1 MSKFLVNIDLNK
13 NQLQNAVLQ
22 PLAITPSNPVEGQ
35 FYYNSTDKLMHQWNG
50 TEWVVYGETVNWG
63 TIAGKPDGLV
73 IDTNYVHT
81 DNNFTNDDNTKLQ
94 GIEAGAEVN
103 PGVATE
109 ATDGLMSSTDKTK
122 LNGIE
127 AGAEVNVNANWDATS
142 GDAQIL
148 NKPTKLSQFTN
159 DSGFVTNAV
168 DNLTNYYLKTETYSQ
183 EEVNTLIGQVAT
195 ISTQVVDVLPT
206 TGEANV
212 IYLVPHG
219 GSTTSNYYDEYLWIN
234 NTWEMIGTTQFD
246 LSNYLTKSGLASTTG
261 TATNNAM
268 SQAAVTSALGEK
280 ANTDDLSPVAMSG
293 LYSDLTGTPKP
304 VQIATATIATTATS
318 ATVNV
323 NGNIMGVM
331 VFDNVTKAQVMC
343 DVSYTSGT
351 LASRGQVTV
360 STASAPTNTLNVVV
374 FYIAS

>member
-13 NQLQNAVLQ
+13 NELQNAVLQ
-22 PLAITPSNPVEGQ
+22 PLATAPSNPVEGQ

-50 TEWVVYGETVNWG
+50 TEWVVYGETVNWD

-94 GIEAGAEVN
+94 
-103 PGVATE
+103 
-109 ATDGLMSSTDKTK
+109 
-122 LNGIE
+122 GIE

-195 ISTQVVDVLPT
+195 ISIQVVDALPT

-234 NTWEMIGTTQFD
+234 NTWEMIGTTQVD

-280 ANTDDLSPVAMSG
+280 ANTDDLFPVAMSG
-293 LYSDLTGTPKP
+293 LYSDLTGTPKT

-318 ATVNV
+318 AIVNV

-360 STASAPTNTLNVVV
+360 STASTPTNTLNVVV